1 MREGLVVSVLNPK
14 SLVFFAAVLPQF
26 VSPAGAAVP
35 LQIAALGVIF
45 MVVALLSDSIWAL
58 VGSRE
63 SRVPRRT
70 RARFSGTRPPGA
82 LTR

>member
-45 MVVALLSDSIWAL
+45 MVVALLSDSVWAL

-63 SRVPRRT
+63 SRVPHDVPGHVSQ
-70 RARFSGTRPPGA
+70 AHDPGA